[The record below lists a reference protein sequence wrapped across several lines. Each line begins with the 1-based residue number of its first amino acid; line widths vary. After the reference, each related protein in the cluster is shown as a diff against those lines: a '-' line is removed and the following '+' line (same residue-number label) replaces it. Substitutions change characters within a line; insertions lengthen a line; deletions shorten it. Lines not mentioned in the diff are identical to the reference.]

1 MRTLRINVNGIV
13 QGVGFRHFTRRTADR
28 YGVKGWVRNLQD
40 GGVEVLAQFP
50 DEKTENIFLNAL
62 RQGPLHSEVTGIDF
76 TIEEHHGP
84 FNAFNVTF

>member
-13 QGVGFRHFTRRTADR
+13 QGVGYRHFTRRTADR
-28 YGVKGWVRNLQD
+28 YGVKGWVRNLRD

-50 DEKTENIFLNAL
+50 DEKIKDIFLNAL
-62 RQGPLHSEVTGIDF
+62 RQGPPNSEVTRVDF

-84 FNAFNVTF
+84 FNAFEVAF